1 MWIEYREFLF
11 VFQFDIL
18 RPEFYFP
25 DFIEREGIEGPKNI
39 LIDLSG
45 SHGSYRD

>member
-1 MWIEYREFLF
+1 MWIEYRELLF

-25 DFIEREGIEGPKNI
+25 DFIERELEGKETAQYETNKA
-39 LIDLSG
+39 
-45 SHGSYRD
+45 